1 MDRLYY
7 YKRKFNQALIIHG
20 ICWLVGFIILGIFL
34 FPKQIEE
41 GVIEPHEPFT
51 ISLVFLGVLT
61 VINLLY
67 KLLGVLSFKSES
79 ILSVAMILC
88 FPLGVVGILV
98 FIPIY
103 RYYNVKEFVQEKLS
117 PLKESLLE
125 RKILNKTISAYQ
137 SVWKKQNF
145 LKMIL
150 LPLIL
155 LLPVVAVIGGLVY
168 LYFFS
173 YDIFNYVLIGFIIIF
188 YIFVSLKLGGL
199 QDFEVT
205 TKKYGVSIGDTFFDY
220 GEVYLHEYESKT
232 KTETSLDITAFLI
245 AIPATIILLI
255 AFAICLVIF
264 TVSALL
270 RLILPFL
277 PFGGRSTIFLKR
289 KTFVDYEYTMG
300 VGFLKKPFFVLNRLL
315 YKIFRI
321 NLVSRDFWREGI
333 GQNYIETQL
342 KDRNL
347 RILNKKLDRIERKYG
362 EHY

>member
-88 FPLGVVGILV
+88 LPLGVVGILV

-103 RYYNVKEFVQEKLS
+103 RYYHVKEFIQEKLS

-155 LLPVVAVIGGLVY
+155 LLPVAAVIGGLVY

-173 YDIFNYVLIGFIIIF
+173 YDIFNYVLIGLIIIF